1 MAWVIW
7 RQHRLAL
14 SGVGALLGAVAVY
27 LWSRGLGLHQAYAAA
42 APCHPASSPVCS
54 LLVNKYNGMNGFL
67 ANGYVLQPVPALMG
81 AFVGAPVL
89 ARELETGTFRFA
101 WTQGFGRWRWT
112 LAKLVTLAVLLA
124 GVAGALSVLFSWYYR
139 PYFAA
144 ANQSLSLSESSPLAP
159 GLFDLHGVAF
169 VAWALA
175 AFAIGGLAGM
185 LIRRVVPAIV
195 AALVPYT
202 GLALAAGSLLREHYL
217 SPVVTS
223 KLCVPGS
230 AWILSQQWFSN
241 GRQPVSRSVLGQVLE
256 KGAPQ
261 LAGKG
266 GVPDALSSWQYL
278 VRHGYTLAHDLPT
291 GQPVLVVP
299 VDRGRLAA
307 RPVGAADRSDRL
319 AGPTPRGLN
328 ARTRAQVRDA

>member
-7 RQHRLAL
+7 RQHRVAL

-54 LLVNKYNGMNGFL
+54 LLVNKYNGMNAFL

-195 AALVPYT
+195 AALVAYT

-223 KLCVPGS
+223 KLSVPGS
-230 AWILSQQWFSN
+230 AWILEPAVVQQRPPARGV
-241 GRQPVSRSVLGQVLE
+241 GRWLGQVLE
-256 KGAPQ
+256 KGAPP
-261 LAGKG
+261 AG
-266 GVPDALSSWQYL
+266 
-278 VRHGYTLAHDLPT
+278 
-291 GQPVLVVP
+291 
-299 VDRGRLAA
+299 RGRAGCPNALQLVAVPRPA
-307 RPVGAADRSDRL
+307 RLHPAPRPTNRPAGSGRSSGSRP
-319 AGPTPRGLN
+319 AGCSPCRCC
-328 ARTRAQVRDA
+328 